1 MSLWLHYSEH
11 GRRAPRSWTARLL
24 SSVSLPP
31 GRLLAFFGIV
41 LFFLAVSSYVDYR
54 AIERR
59 AEIGARVFAAPLAAV
74 TVFLLFVAVQH
85 RRRRSYWAARHAL
98 AAVQVQVQEAGGG
111 GGSPPWVVLLLVA
124 LLLLMLSFQSS
135 VHSMW
140 FRPLWGSDY

>member
-1 MSLWLHYSEH
+1 MSSSWLHYSEH

-41 LFFLAVSSYVDYR
+41 LFFLVVSSYVDYK

-74 TVFLLFVAVQH
+74 TVFLLFVAVQ
-85 RRRRSYWAARHAL
+85 RRRRSYWTARHAP
-98 AAVQVQVQEAGGG
+98 AAVQVQEAGG